1 MGSGDLDITNRTVS
15 VILLD
20 ELYSPN
26 KNREKLPLNLSTFN
40 VLLIMSI
47 LKIHTVF

>member
-15 VILLD
+15 VILLG

-26 KNREKLPLNLSTFN
+26 KNRKLPLNLSTFN

-47 LKIHTVF
+47 LKIYLVF